1 MIYYVKG
8 TLEELYADRAVID
21 CSGVGYMLT
30 ITSKTYDYL
39 SDGAFRADGG
49 SAGKQVKLYTY
60 VRIADESRFET
71 FGFAKK
77 EELSMFNLLQTVSG
91 IGAKAAMAIL
101 SALDVENLCG
111 AIADENIKLRSTA
124 QGVGPKAAQKICIDL
139 KSKLEKFMLENSLYG
154 KTYSGAAADV
164 TSRGNGR
171 SLGDN
176 QKLAAEALVNLGYS
190 KPEANKAVSA
200 AGSGSVEEIIRKAL
214 SSLL

>member
-21 CSGVGYMLT
+21 CAGVGYMLT
-30 ITSKTYDYL
+30 ITAKTYDYL
-39 SDGAFRADGG
+39 SDGAFRADGE
-49 SAGKQVKLYTY
+49 SVGKQVKLYTY
-60 VRIADESRFET
+60 VRIVDESKFET

-101 SALDVENLCG
+101 SALDVESLCG
-111 AIADENIKLRSTA
+111 AIADENIKLISTA

-154 KTYSGAAADV
+154 RADYVASGDV
-164 TSRGNGR
+164 SSRGGQ
-171 SLGDN
+171 SLGEN